1 VNGSPADFAAAVDK
15 AFDTDTATSLLSPYA
30 AAVVV
35 MGPAQMLVR
44 MPDGTCA
51 WGAGLTYDEAEADAC
66 RVWRN
71 WKFGPPMR
79 REYRRRLQ
87 ARRRRNRR

>member
-1 VNGSPADFAAAVDK
+1 MNGSLADFAAAVDK
-15 AFDTDTATSLLSPYA
+15 AFDTDVASSLSPYA
-30 AAVVV
+30 AAVVD
-35 MGPAQMLVR
+35 MGPARMLVR

-51 WGAGLTYDEAEADAC
+51 WGTGLTYGEAEADAC

-79 REYRRRLQ
+79 REYRRRLK
-87 ARRRRNRR
+87 ARRRRKR